1 MTGATELDTPAPAPA
16 TDGLSDL
23 DRKRAASL
31 ADEGG
36 ASGAALERQEPA
48 PVAARRGRP
57 WGLAAFA
64 VGLFAAWRLVRR
76 G

>member
-1 MTGATELDTPAPAPA
+1 LGTPAPAPA
-16 TDGLSDL
+16 TAGLTDL
-23 DRKRAASL
+23 DRQRAASL

-48 PVAARRGRP
+48 PVPGRRSKP

-64 VGLFAAWRLVRR
+64 VGLFAAWRLARR
-76 G
+76 R